1 MNIKCQVLTIGFL
14 HYEII
19 FLDLLW
25 KAPELLRDDSL
36 MLKGTQTGDVFSFA
50 IIMQEVVVRGAPY
63 CMIQLSTQ
71 GWLPPTKNI
80 LL

>member
-1 MNIKCQVLTIGFL
+1 MIS
-14 HYEII
+14 
-19 FLDLLW
+19 LDLLW
-25 KAPELLRDDSL
+25 KAPELLRDESL
-36 MLKGTQTGDVFSFA
+36 MLKGTQAADIFSFA

-71 GWLPPTKNI
+71 GWLPPTVNN